1 MCDVESST
9 KFPLSGMRTRWR
21 GFFVSFAFYL
31 IISFWSNIHDRI
43 FFSIVFRRLLSNFL
57 SRYYRCYRQLIPYLQ
72 VLKLMYYFYLLFL
85 FGINKCCCCQL
96 PAGITRWFK
105 KQASFSFSGLK
116 NLLWIRVAFEP
127 LKDMQGE
134 LYILLLQPFDNHRIA
149 LLKKIFRSIRTCV
162 QIKLTRKTALLGCL
176 GLDLEHSLMKG
187 TVPKR
192 LNIC

>member
-72 VLKLMYYFYLLFL
+72 VLKLMYYFYLVSFW
-85 FGINKCCCCQL
+85 FPFCCCCGGRIAVVHCGWPSEAKNL
-96 PAGITRWFK
+96 VHLDRHINIWWISGLIVVLMKCLWWLLSMIRIFIHSFVPN
-105 KQASFSFSGLK
+105 ASFSVLAWNNSSYKL
-116 NLLWIRVAFEP
+116 
-127 LKDMQGE
+127 
-134 LYILLLQPFDNHRIA
+134 
-149 LLKKIFRSIRTCV
+149 FRSQTSTFIDSPNFPL
-162 QIKLTRKTALLGCL
+162 Q
-176 GLDLEHSLMKG
+176 
-187 TVPKR
+187 
-192 LNIC
+192 

>member
-1 MCDVESST
+1 MSACDVELSS

-21 GFFVSFAFYL
+21 VFFVSFALYL
-31 IISFWSNIHDRI
+31 IYMTVF
-43 FFSIVFRRLLSNFL
+43 FKFSIVFHRLLPNFL
-57 SRYYRCYRQLIPYLQ
+57 SRYRCYRQLIPCLQ

-96 PAGITRWFK
+96 PAGITRWFQ

-134 LYILLLQPFDNHRIA
+134 LYILVLQPFDNHRRT
-149 LLKKIFRSIRTCV
+149 LLKKIFEAYAPVFKSNW
-162 QIKLTRKTALLGCL
+162 QEKLRC
-176 GLDLEHSLMKG
+176 
-187 TVPKR
+187 
-192 LNIC
+192 